1 MSDSSFNAI
10 IVRDSRINDVSTK
23 IDYIVSK
30 GAAQSNYQ
38 HIRSTSAGVTNVN
51 FAVTVPSENI
61 LVDRNVTISAR
72 PTFRVT
78 IPAGLA
84 ANSIAFQYGSTEAL
98 NQFPLNSLFT
108 NATAT
113 INQAS
118 FSVNT
123 QDMLHTLIRMSDDEV
138 LSKYNCPYM
147 SDKGFRSYSDMSLL
161 ESNPLGSFEKSK
173 GSVVPRG
180 SHPIE
185 FSIIVTRNGAAAS
198 AAVTHA
204 NSAAQI
210 LAALTSAHV
219 GDSWVIDISFQSTE
233 PLLFLSPFLTGE
245 WSS

>member
-1 MSDSSFNAI
+1 MQL
-10 IVRDSRINDVSTK
+10 K
-23 IDYIVSK
+23 
-30 GAAQSNYQ
+30 
-38 HIRSTSAGVTNVN
+38 VN

-219 GDSWVIDISFQSTE
+219 GDSWVIDISFQIKYGTTLVFISI
-233 PLLFLSPFLTGE
+233 FNR
-245 WSS
+245 